1 MAPNTKS
8 TSAIVEPNNVIA
20 DAGSFTVDT
29 GFSATVS
36 PLTNMV
42 TLT

>member
-1 MAPNTKS
+1 MN
-8 TSAIVEPNNVIA
+8 TSAIVEFNDVVT

-29 GFSATVS
+29 EFSATVS

-42 TLT
+42 TLI